1 MARQFNIPQ
10 FYRSGI
16 LTAVKEARATRDPRK
31 RDLTPS
37 VLDFGPVVFSVAR
50 SFGFCYGV
58 ENALEIAYR
67 TLGEQPDRRQF
78 MLSEMIHNPHVNED
92 LRRRG
97 MRFLRTTTGE
107 ELIPLNTLTPD
118 DIILIPAFG
127 TTLEIKQEL
136 AERGLDIKTY
146 DTTCPFVVKV
156 WRRSKQLGQKDFTV
170 VVHGK
175 RYHEESRATFSHA
188 KQNAPVVVVRDIKE
202 ARDLARVITGEEG
215 AEFFFERFDDR
226 YSEGFDPAQDLKRI
240 GVVNQTTMLVTETQ
254 AIAAELRHA
263 LVRRYGLD
271 AIATHFA
278 DTSDTLCYATH
289 ENQEATRALLEV
301 PLDLALVVGGY
312 NSSNTSQLVSLCAQV
327 VLTYFIRDAK
337 EILSPSRIRHFDYP
351 NQTLHVTERWMPDV
365 RPVHV
370 ALTAGASSPDAQLD
384 QVIERIIGMIPGAR
398 TPEDV
403 LADYHAPVVG

>member
-1 MARQFNIPQ
+1 MARQFNIPH

-31 RDLTPS
+31 RDLSPS

-67 TLGEQPDRRQF
+67 TLDEQPDRRQF

-118 DIILIPAFG
+118 DIVLIPAFG

-156 WRRSKQLGQKDFTV
+156 WRRSKQLGKKDFTV

-188 KQNAPVVVVRDIKE
+188 QRNAPVVVVRDIKE

-226 YSEGFDPAQDLKRI
+226 YSKGFDPANDLKRI

-263 LVRRYGLD
+263 LVRRYGLE
-271 AIATHFA
+271 AITTHFA

-301 PLDLALVVGGY
+301 PLNLALVVGGY
-312 NSSNTSQLVSLCAQV
+312 NSSNTSQLVSLCEQV
-327 VLTYFIRDAK
+327 VPTYFIRDAK
-337 EILSPSRIRHFDYP
+337 EILSQSRIRHFDYP
-351 NQTLHVTERWMPDV
+351 GQALRVTERWMPDV
-365 RPVHV
+365 RPVHM

-384 QVIERIIGMIPGAR
+384 QVIARITGMIPGVR
-398 TPEDV
+398 TPNDV